1 MFSGS
6 GGRCVDES
14 ASLDALFSAARR
26 LPPLTV
32 EECAFDPESKNWV
45 PHAAVRRLK
54 KKEAQQLRHVRLL
67 VQNAPTG
74 QSKCRC
80 CGGKIEKGEARLG
93 YPTADP
99 RGPFGLLTCWLHP
112 LFKCSSVILEEVL
125 QTQLEDGDRAEL
137 AQILQ
142 KAREQP
148 ANGEALKVEKDEK
161 DESSLTLHV
170 KSENETSAASTAESS
185 PSSSLPACAV
195 VAPVHSAH
203 AVLGEHLELAA
214 LIHGLENLDASALTQ
229 LKATV
234 GAVLHSLVAPA
245 EAAAWLA
252 AAKEKRRAE
261 GDDEFPEDGDIAD
274 VMRNLVKRQIEG
286 RRPAPPDLLLPLLP
300 FQEEGLWWLCRQ
312 EQSEVRGGILADE
325 MGMGKTIQI
334 ISLILARP
342 FPPLPRALRPEDSS
356 RERSSLPRV
365 GQTLVVTPLAALLQ
379 WKGELEKFVRPG
391 RLSVLVYHGP
401 FRQALKSELE
411 KHDVVLTTYST
422 LEQDFRRE
430 TNKHKVLCKYC
441 GRLFLPD
448 KLAIHQ
454 RYFCGPEAVRT
465 AKQRLT
471 TRKRGTEKA
480 METLQITT
488 ANAPIVVEEESDDE
502 AVSQEQTRKRK
513 RSGRQAENSTENA
526 AEGKT
531 GSVDSSS
538 SSVAS
543 SSASFLPTP
552 SNVMKELMA
561 EANRDLRDMR
571 PSWVFP
577 KPLRFARRTPFSPF
591 SAHEKTGDADEKPKS
606 TETRERTRTD
616 GEVDLGGDLSE
627 DEVEIRRAVRT
638 LLDMGYDRDRALAA
652 ALSCQGSIEDAV
664 QLLAEDRV
672 ESESS
677 EPDCDEEN
685 KTAERER
692 ARRLRQDL
700 KVSRTDLPRQKLPV
714 LQVLLRRCGL
724 PTSGTKQQ
732 LVTRLTRFLFQ
743 DGDKEEDEASA
754 GGPNARARRGRAKKE
769 GKKGEKGRTRRSELE
784 AKKAGDSESEG
795 SARSARP
802 RRSSRLREVA
812 EAAEKVQP
820 TVNGSS
826 AGSDVTSRNTVV
838 KRELKGGR
846 RSAPRK
852 EKCDAKGVSRGSKS
866 ASKTPSRAFV
876 ATKSGKKGKQC
887 SSSKAARRKADHD
900 EWTESSPSSSDEDY
914 EEETESSILSS
925 EEAEEAS
932 EASEAS
938 ESEMSDAA
946 GAPPQRQRRR
956 TGAAPAPL
964 PGAVHPSSATEEIK
978 LAGGLVDEE
987 EDEND
992 AAVKQLV
999 RKSVLHN
1006 VIWQRLVLDEAHR
1019 IKSRNSSTAQA
1030 VLALRTATM
1039 VCSRGGGGREENAE
1053 GDATPESRA
1062 GAPEQEADGDV
1073 RAKRRKTE
1081 RDCAKEA
1088 EGEAKPHLGPAKEGE
1103 KETSDASPSEAS
1115 TNLALCDAR
1124 NKSGKAHASEE
1135 LAWELKVGGSRWC
1148 LTGTPLQNR
1157 IGELFSLVKFLRVYP
1172 YAYYFCKRPGCT
1184 CRSLHFRFHE
1194 GKHCVKCGHTRMSH
1208 FSLFNQKVINPIK
1221 RCGYEN
1227 DGVVALK
1234 ILKRDVLDTIMLRRT
1249 KVERAADVKL
1259 PPLIVRIRRDALS
1272 PEERDFYESLFK
1284 QTAIQF
1290 DAYVEAGT
1298 VLHNFAHIF
1307 DLLSRLRQAV
1317 DHPYLLVHGSLQP
1330 LDGASLLP
1338 TASRKEQPTGVCAL
1352 CQDDA
1357 LHTEHL
1363 TEASCGHVFHR
1374 GCLWE
1379 YVQSVPVGPGA
1390 EGTSE
1395 ALAEKKEVLGCPACY
1410 TPLTVDLSS
1419 LERQVNNAGE
1429 DDGECERRGRK
1440 GGRGKNGGN
1449 EDEQEDEKDEAEL
1462 DEVLEKDERRR
1473 ENQSGGR
1480 DCEGENS
1487 LSRQNGES
1495 QSISDLSRLLQQAG
1509 KRGPDGIM
1517 QKIKASEFRSSTKI
1531 EALYQELLEIER
1543 EDTTVKS
1550 LVFSQFC
1557 SMLDLIEWRLK
1568 KGGIHCAKMVG
1579 SMSIVSRSNVLYAF
1593 NNDPSLKVLL
1603 ISLKAGGEGLNLQI
1617 ASRIFLMD
1625 PWWNPAAEMQ
1635 AIQRAHRI
1643 GQRHK
1648 EVIAIRF
1655 IAEKTIEERILQLQ
1669 EKKQLVFDGT
1679 VGACDHAMTKLT
1691 QDDLRFLFQN

>member
-1 MFSGS
+1 MPSGG

-45 PHAAVRRLK
+45 PQAAVRRLK
-54 KKEAQQLRHVRLL
+54 KKKTQQLRHVRLL
-67 VQNAPTG
+67 VQKAPTG

-137 AQILQ
+137 TQILQ

-161 DESSLTLHV
+161 DESSLALHV

-195 VAPVHSAH
+195 VAPLHSAH
-203 AVLGEHLELAA
+203 AVLGEHMELAA
-214 LIHGLENLDASALTQ
+214 LIHGLESLDASALAQ

-234 GAVLHSLVAPA
+234 GAVLHSVVAPA

-252 AAKEKRRAE
+252 AEKEKRRAE
-261 GDDEFPEDGDIAD
+261 GDEEFPEDGDIAD

-342 FPPLPRALRPEDSS
+342 FPPLPRALRPEDTS

-391 RLSVLVYHGP
+391 RLSILVYHGP
-401 FRQALKSELE
+401 FRHALKSELE

-480 METLQITT
+480 METLQITS
-488 ANAPIVVEEESDDE
+488 AKAPIVVEEESDGE
-502 AVSQEQTRKRK
+502 AVSQGQTRKQK
-513 RSGRQAENSTENA
+513 RSGRQAETSTENA
-526 AEGKT
+526 AKGKT

-538 SSVAS
+538 SSGS
-543 SSASFLPTP
+543 SSLASFLPTP

-577 KPLRFARRTPFSPF
+577 KPLRFARRTPYSPA
-591 SAHEKTGDADEKPKS
+591 SAHEKAGDADEKTKS
-606 TETRERTRTD
+606 TEKRERTQTD
-616 GEVDLGGDLSE
+616 GEVALGGDLSE
-627 DEVEIRRAVRT
+627 GEVEIKRAVHT

-664 QLLAEDRV
+664 QLLEEDRV
-672 ESESS
+672 E
-677 EPDCDEEN
+677 
-685 KTAERER
+685 
-692 ARRLRQDL
+692 
-700 KVSRTDLPRQKLPV
+700 
-714 LQVLLRRCGL
+714 RCGL

-743 DGDKEEDEASA
+743 DGEKEDEEASA
-754 GGPNARARRGRAKKE
+754 GGPNAGGRRGRATKE

-784 AKKAGDSESEG
+784 AEKAGDSESEG
-795 SARSARP
+795 GACSARP

-812 EAAEKVQP
+812 EAAEKEQP
-820 TVNGSS
+820 TANGGS
-826 AGSDVTSRNTVV
+826 AGSGVTSRNNDV
-838 KRELKGGR
+838 KKGLKGR
-846 RSAPRK
+846 KRSAPGS
-852 EKCDAKGVSRGSKS
+852 EKRDAKGVSRGSKS
-866 ASKTPSRAFV
+866 ASKNPSRAFV
-876 ATKSGKKGKQC
+876 ATKSGKKRKQC
-887 SSSKAARRKADHD
+887 SSSKAARRQADDD
-900 EWTESSPSSSDEDY
+900 EWSESSPSSSDEDY
-914 EEETESSILSS
+914 EEETDSSILSS
-925 EEAEEAS
+925 AEAEEAS

-938 ESEMSDAA
+938 ESEVSDEA
-946 GAPPQRQRRR
+946 GAPLQRQRRR
-956 TGAAPAPL
+956 TGAAPARL
-964 PGAVHPSSATEEIK
+964 PGAVHPSSASEEIE

-999 RKSVLHN
+999 RKSILHN
-1006 VIWQRLVLDEAHR
+1006 VLWQRLVLDEAHR

-1030 VLALRTATM
+1030 VLALRTATL
-1039 VCSRGGGGREENAE
+1039 VCSRGGEGREENAQ
-1053 GDATPESRA
+1053 GDATPESGA
-1062 GAPEQEADGDV
+1062 GAPEQEADGDG

-1081 RDCAKEA
+1081 RECAKEA
-1088 EGEAKPHLGPAKEGE
+1088 EGEAKPHLDPAKEAE
-1103 KETSDASPSEAS
+1103 KEASDESPSEAS
-1115 TNLALCDAR
+1115 THLALCNAGALLEREAR
-1124 NKSGKAHASEE
+1124 NKRGREDASEDV
-1135 LAWELKVGGSRWC
+1135 AWELKVGGSRWC

-1172 YAYYFCKRPGCT
+1172 YAYYFCKRPGCA

-1221 RCGYEN
+1221 RCGYQN

-1234 ILKRDVLDTIMLRRT
+1234 NLKRDVLDTIMLRRT

-1259 PPLIVRIRRDALS
+1259 PPLTVRIRRDALS

-1374 GCLWE
+1374 GCLRE

-1390 EGTSE
+1390 ESTSG

-1419 LERQVNNAGE
+1419 LERQVNSGGE
-1429 DDGECERRGRK
+1429 EDGEGARRARK
-1440 GGRGKNGGN
+1440 GGRGKKGGDD
-1449 EDEQEDEKDEAEL
+1449 EEQEDEKDEAEL
-1462 DEVLEKDERRR
+1462 DEVLEKDESRR
-1473 ENQSGGR
+1473 ETRSGGR
-1480 DCEGENS
+1480 DREGENALS
-1487 LSRQNGES
+1487 LQNGES
-1495 QSISDLSRLLQQAG
+1495 QSVSDLSRRLQQAG

-1517 QKIKASEFRSSTKI
+1517 LKIKASEFRSSTKI

-1543 EDTTVKS
+1543 DDTTVKS

-1568 KGGIHCAKMVG
+1568 KGGIHCAKLVG

-1648 EVIAIRF
+1648 EVIAVRF